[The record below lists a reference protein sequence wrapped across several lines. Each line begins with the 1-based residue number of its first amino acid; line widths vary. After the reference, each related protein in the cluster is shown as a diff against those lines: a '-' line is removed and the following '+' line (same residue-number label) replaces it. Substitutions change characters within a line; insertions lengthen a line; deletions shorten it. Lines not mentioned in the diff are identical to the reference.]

1 MNYTPQHLH
10 FEFQNNLHSVEAL
23 QKKHDGFI
31 KTSRKQVDKIEDLKQ
46 FAENLKTQDHYA
58 SNEITERCQ
67 EVLNRCNAFWEHC
80 EARRK
85 KLNDSRNY
93 QLFLR
98 NLYEVTGWIN
108 EKLQVALDESYRDP
122 TNLQAKLQKH
132 QAFEAEVT
140 ANRNRVDAVV
150 EVGNSHKIPVC
161 SGIHLKCITLN
172 HQVTESNIS

>member
-1 MNYTPQHLH
+1 M
-10 FEFQNNLHSVEAL
+10 HSVETL
-23 QKKHDGFI
+23 QKKHEGFV
-31 KTSRKQVDKIEDLKQ
+31 KTTQKQVDKIEDLKQ
-46 FAENLKTQDHYA
+46 FAEDLKKQDHYA
-58 SNEITERCQ
+58 SSEITERCQ
-67 EVLNRCNAFWEHC
+67 EVVNRFNSFWEHC
-80 EARRK
+80 EARKK

-150 EVGNSHKIPVC
+150 EVSRP
-161 SGIHLKCITLN
+161 LLITTVLN
-172 HQVTESNIS
+172 LCRARVRCAFMFICNIQ